1 MRFFQRRKLSVLL
14 AGLFCFMSVMQ
25 PALPVRA
32 DGEHDPVEI
41 DGITYEWDDAYVG
54 VVGTEG
60 PEGDISV
67 PEDYHLV
74 MGDELMGNNT
84 LNGITVSLSSGAW
97 LEIYGNV
104 NFQGSIS
111 ASDGAYLTLNGLD
124 SVPSYLTLYEEDAE
138 TSFSGIEDSWSHTF
152 CYIGELGR
160 WAILP
165 GDPWVNIGFGGFDP
179 ETDTVTVQFKYT
191 GESEEDYRTFGNDD
205 LGLWEDES
213 FPGNFNGGFGLFDIP
228 DPWDNEI
235 QVKVVLESTR
245 SVIMLAA
252 DNDTGDLS
260 DCISNSGTEFNITL
274 TYDECSWFGIS
285 LGYADSGNPEI
296 AEKACE
302 YLYAYCPT
310 GGKTVKELF
319 AEELVCRLMDPSLF
333 EYFGMPE
340 ITGNDQ
346 ERAATRAGNVTEMAT
361 NRITE
366 DGDPY
371 SVTAKDTHGNNVN
384 IVVQNYKVT
393 WGVSSEDGSEVSCI
407 LPVYTLT
414 NINEVLIC
422 TDFNAET
429 GSGSSFYICNISN
442 DFINL
447 SDGGG
452 VSDGGVLF
460 LVDSLNPATVK
471 AGAMGRMETV
481 LNDDGLC
488 TIEVNGGAPASYLR
502 VTDPVH
508 NSERIRFLKTSE
520 KYLAVSGEGETKDY
534 GLIGDNGSNIDGI
547 WATGNNESAVARVYV
562 GDSTIHLYPLRSGTG
577 LSGTGIVSA
586 ELIDSTQASGVTLD
600 DSDLTDITL
609 TFTSNFYDEIPIKIT
624 FESGS
629 VKYITIIRVGLVI
642 QYQYLDGNPNEA
654 VPGGDHGTIRL
665 DYQNTGI
672 TYDYNYFDGEQIAI
686 WATYYHPTTD
696 NTGGANDYVLY
707 LTYDD
712 GSHRVLTAVDTAH
725 NFNGHLAA
733 TANEVAS
740 TTFLIGFAQ
749 ARDHFDDNVW
759 IGQREDFQYGGFSAT
774 VLNEGYDD
782 PTTYSGTQM
791 GSGKGVYWDGHITF
805 YR

>member
-1 MRFFQRRKLSVLL
+1 MRIFQRRKLSVLL

-285 LGYADSGNPEI
+285 LGYADSGDPAI

-302 YLYAYCPT
+302 FLYAYCPT
-310 GGKTVKELF
+310 AQKSVKDLF
-319 AEELVCRLMDPSLF
+319 AEEIVCRLMDPSLY

-340 ITGNDQ
+340 IDGD
-346 ERAATRAGNVTEMAT
+346 AATRAANVDEMAEH
-361 NRITE
+361 RITA
-366 DGDPY
+366 DGQAY
-371 SVTAKDTHGNNVN
+371 TVTAKDTHGQTVT
-384 IVVQNYKVT
+384 VQVQNYKVC
-393 WGVSSEDGSEVSCI
+393 WGSSMYDGSEVSCI
-407 LPVYTLT
+407 LPVYTL
-414 NINEVLIC
+414 NDANEVLIC
-422 TDFNAET
+422 TDFNSGT
-429 GSGSSFYICNISN
+429 GRGSNFYICNISN
-442 DFINL
+442 DRINL
-447 SDGGG
+447 SNGAG

-460 LVDSLNPATVK
+460 LVDSINPATVK
-471 AGAMGRMETV
+471 AGAMGRIETV
-481 LNDDGLC
+481 INDDGLC

-502 VTDPVH
+502 ITDPVH
-508 NSERIRFLKTSE
+508 NAERIRFLKTSE
-520 KYLAVSGEGETKDY
+520 KYVAVKGEGETKAY
-534 GLIGDNGSNIDGI
+534 GLIGDNGSNTDGI

-562 GDSTIHLYPLRSGTG
+562 GDSTIHLYPLTGNGTG
-577 LSGTGIVSA
+577 LSGTGITSV
-586 ELIDSTQASGVTLD
+586 ELADSDQADGVTLVTT
-600 DSDLTDITL
+600 DLTDVTL
-609 TFTSNFYDEIPIKIT
+609 SFESNFYDEIPLKIT
-624 FESGS
+624 FEGGT
-629 VKYITIIRVGLVI
+629 VKYLTVIRVGLVI
-642 QYQYLDGNPNEA
+642 QYRYLDGDPDRA
-654 VPGGDHGTIRL
+654 IPGGNHGTLSL
-665 DYQNTGI
+665 DYRNAEI
-672 TYDYNYFDGEQIAI
+672 SFDYNYYNGEQIAI
-686 WATYYHPTTD
+686 WATYYHPTID
-696 NTGGANDYVLY
+696 HTGGANDYVLY

-712 GSHRVLTAVDTAH
+712 GSHAVLTADDSNH
-725 NFNGHLAA
+725 SFNGRVSASNDA
-733 TANEVAS
+733 VAS
-740 TTFLIGFAQ
+740 TTFLIGFTQ
-749 ARDHFDDNVW
+749 ARADFDGTVW
-759 IGQREDFQYGGFSAT
+759 IGQLDEIEYGGFSAT
-774 VLNEGYDD
+774 VLNEGFDD
-782 PTTYSGTQM
+782 TTTYGGTQM
-791 GSGKGVYWDGHITF
+791 GSGKGVYWDGHISF
-805 YR
+805 Y